1 MNTTPDTI
9 EDEVLRD
16 IEKPENPYKRYRVEF
31 PFTCTFTIPED
42 GHNTRVTIETRS
54 EHLHHAKSEDDVRL
68 QLEKDRE
75 IDGPLNAKRIL
86 KFVRDEM
93 WNVEPTDV
101 SVTYHPDYTIEL
113 ATPEKVQEIVED
125 FLDEF

>member
-31 PFTCTFTIPED
+31 PFTCTFTTPED
-42 GHNTRVTIETRS
+42 GYNTRVTIETRS

-75 IDGPLNAKRIL
+75 IDALLNANRIL
-86 KFVRDEM
+86 KFVRDGM
-93 WNVEPTDV
+93 WNVEPRDV

-125 FLDEF
+125 FLNDF